1 MAAAAPVDL
10 EKQQPP
16 KGLRLLGAAFTNK
29 KTGLMVLFGFG
40 AGLPNAVLIGTIP
53 AWLGEWEIN
62 LATIGLL
69 SWAFLAY
76 AFKFLWSPLVDRV
89 ELPVLGRMGR
99 RRGWLLLC
107 QVVVIGA
114 LFLLSTIDPRASIGL
129 FAGIAFIGA
138 FASATQDV
146 VVDAWRIDVADER
159 ATVEVLSSVYQL
171 GYRTASLVG
180 GALALY
186 LSVFFEWPTVFKM
199 MAGFMC
205 LALIAT
211 FLAPDTPRPDR
222 SGDDA
227 SYRAPGAID
236 PKWRAIGLAVVGISW
251 GWALFTIIS
260 FMVSSLS
267 TAEGQTPPSAIEFTR
282 YQGPLIIL
290 ATIIVPALV
299 AALFNYWRS
308 VGTHVVDTQLPPR
321 TGGSRAADHAY
332 QALITPLAE
341 LIRRLGW
348 GVIIVLLLILTYRI
362 TDSVWGSFAN
372 PFYLKELQYSGDE
385 VAFASKIFG
394 VFMTMGGIALG
405 ALLFVLIG
413 RMPTLLIGAIVAAV
427 SNLLY
432 ADLAVG
438 APGIDAF
445 ATTFGLDQLGADL
458 RMVRLMIAISGENL
472 AGGLAGAAY
481 VGYLSS
487 ITSREFSAV
496 QYALLSSLTLLVGA
510 LGRAP
515 LGQAIDEM
523 GYAPVFLFT
532 ALIGLIAVVVVIAEW
547 VRSSWVER
555 RRRGDPQLKTADDF
569 RLAQGDGP

>member
-1 MAAAAPVDL
+1 
-10 EKQQPP
+10 
-16 KGLRLLGAAFTNK
+16 
-29 KTGLMVLFGFG
+29 
-40 AGLPNAVLIGTIP
+40 
-53 AWLGEWEIN
+53 
-62 LATIGLL
+62 
-69 SWAFLAY
+69 
-76 AFKFLWSPLVDRV
+76 
-89 ELPVLGRMGR
+89 
-99 RRGWLLLC
+99 
-107 QVVVIGA
+107 
-114 LFLLSTIDPRASIGL
+114 
-129 FAGIAFIGA
+129 
-138 FASATQDV
+138 
-146 VVDAWRIDVADER
+146 
-159 ATVEVLSSVYQL
+159 
-171 GYRTASLVG
+171 
-180 GALALY
+180 
-186 LSVFFEWPTVFKM
+186 
-199 MAGFMC
+199 
-205 LALIAT
+205 
-211 FLAPDTPRPDR
+211 
-222 SGDDA
+222 
-227 SYRAPGAID
+227 
-236 PKWRAIGLAVVGISW
+236 
-251 GWALFTIIS
+251 
-260 FMVSSLS
+260 
-267 TAEGQTPPSAIEFTR
+267 
-282 YQGPLIIL
+282 
-290 ATIIVPALV
+290 LV
-299 AALFNYWRS
+299 AAVFNYWRS
-308 VGTHVVDTQLPPR
+308 VGTHVVESELPPR

-372 PFYLKELQYSGDE
+372 PFYLKELQYTGDE

-445 ATTFGLDQLGADL
+445 ATTLGLDQLGADL

-515 LGQAIDEM
+515 LGQAIDEV

-547 VRSSWVER
+547 VRSSWAER
-555 RRRGDPQLKTADDF
+555 RRGGDPQLKTADDF

>member
-1 MAAAAPVDL
+1 MAAATTARQGT
-10 EKQQPP
+10 QQPL
-16 KGLRLLGAAFTNK
+16 KGRRLLGAAFTNR

-40 AGLPNAVLIGTIP
+40 AGLPNALLVGTIP
-53 AWLGEWEIN
+53 AWLGAWGVS
-62 LATIGLL
+62 LTMIGIISML
-69 SWAFLAY
+69 FLAY

-89 ELPVLGRMGR
+89 ELPVLGRLGR

-107 QVVVIGA
+107 QSLLVA
-114 LFLLSTIDPRASIGL
+114 TFFLLASIDPRSSIGF
-129 FAGIAFIGA
+129 FALIAFVGA
-138 FASATQDV
+138 FASATQDI

-171 GYRTASLVG
+171 GYRIASLAG

-186 LSVFFEWPTVFKM
+186 LSVYFEWPVVFM
-199 MAGFMC
+199 MMGGFMS
-205 LALIAT
+205 LAIIAT
-211 FLAPDTPRPDR
+211 LVAPDTPRPDAA
-222 SGDDA
+222 GDDLP
-227 SYRAPGAID
+227 YRSPGAID
-236 PKWRAIGLAVVGISW
+236 PRWRAIGLGVVGFAW
-251 GWALFTIIS
+251 AWALWTIGA
-260 FMVSSLS
+260 FMVQSLN
-267 TAEGQTPPSAIEFTR
+267 TPDGQTPPSAFDFTR
-282 YQGPLIIL
+282 YQGPWIIA
-290 ATIIVPALV
+290 ATILVPALV
-299 AALFNYWRS
+299 AALFNYWRQT
-308 VGTHVVDTQLPPR
+308 GTHVIDATLPRR
-321 TGGSRAADHAY
+321 TGGGRAADQAY
-332 QALITPLAE
+332 HALITPLAE

-348 GVIIVLLLILTYRI
+348 GVIVVLLLILTYRI

-372 PFYLKELQYSGDE
+372 PFYLKELQYTGDE

-394 VFMTMGGIALG
+394 VLMTMAGIGLG

-413 RMPTLLIGAIVAAV
+413 RMPTLLIGAITAAV

-438 APGIDAF
+438 SPGIDAF
-445 ATTFGLDQLGADL
+445 AMTFGLDQLGADL
-458 RMVRLMIAISGENL
+458 RMVRLMIAISGENI

-532 ALIGLIAVVVVIAEW
+532 ALIGLIAVVVVIVEWARSAWVGRRAEEPPTNEDAL
-547 VRSSWVER
+547 VS
-555 RRRGDPQLKTADDF
+555 G
-569 RLAQGDGP
+569 